1 MKRMGHPRTSG
12 RGGFSLIEVTLALM
26 VIAIGLLGM
35 MALVPGALS
44 IQAET
49 HSMVDACLIS
59 ERILNS
65 MLMGETSL
73 DDRAAVKLEFDAD
86 GRAAAGSAAVLQ
98 VSIRKLPTLLQMPP
112 NTIRVAI
119 QVNAARTGEEIY
131 TLQAIVPD
139 RS

>member
-1 MKRMGHPRTSG
+1 MKGIGHSRASG
-12 RGGFSLIEVTLALM
+12 RGGFSLIEITLALM
-26 VIAIGLLGM
+26 VIAIGLLGI
-35 MALVPGALS
+35 MALVPGAWS

-49 HSMVDACLIS
+49 RLMIDARLIS
-59 ERILNS
+59 ERILGS
-65 MLMGETSL
+65 MLMGETSF
-73 DDRAAVKLEFDAD
+73 DRAGVKLEFDAD
-86 GRAAAGSAAVLQ
+86 GRAAAGAAAVLQ